1 MNQQWH
7 SLPFGEVLRILNSRQ
22 EGLSE
27 QDIEKRQTAHGL
39 NVIPDKKRKSPLVIF
54 VSQFNNILMYILL
67 AAAAISFFLK
77 DFIEAIVILIAA
89 ILNIIVGFV
98 QEYKAENALY
108 TLHSVLKSTCRVK
121 RGGVYKEINAQELT
135 IGDIVA
141 LRLGDR
147 ISADGRII
155 RADDLEINESSLT
168 GESMPVAKS
177 IDPIERGKTV
187 PDRVNMAYKSAIVS
201 RGTGEFIVTAIGLD
215 TEIGKIAR
223 QISNHTDE
231 STPLQKVLT
240 RFSKGMGILVLVLAL
255 LIFAFG
261 VITGREIFDM
271 FQVAVALAVA
281 AVPEG
286 LVIAVTAVLA
296 IGMQRLLH
304 YHGLVRNLLAAETL
318 GSTTV
323 ICVDKT
329 GTITEGEMRL
339 VRVIVPDANGSAH
352 HHFKDLKE
360 KDNRLKRDEQVF
372 EILRG
377 AALISDATIEKI
389 EENGKKVWKA
399 FGGSTEKAITLAAFS
414 LGVDKTE
421 LEKEFTRLDTLPF
434 NSRSKYSA
442 VINKSAV
449 RQNTLY
455 VMGAPEIILSL
466 CSSVRRDM
474 RDYALS
480 NADNKKFE
488 KEFESLI
495 QSGLRMTA
503 VAIKELSE
511 NEKQF
516 EGRET
521 GLMNNLTF
529 IGFLAFRDPVRSQVK
544 DAMQL
549 CQAAGIRVIMITGDH
564 RLTAKAIAGEVGL
577 NVSDKEIIQGTEL
590 PEMSDDELR
599 KRVNSAAVFARTL
612 PMDKLR
618 IVNALKANGEVVAM
632 TGDGVNDAPALMKAD
647 IGVAL
652 GSGTDAAKD
661 SADLVL
667 LDNNFLTIVRAVEQG
682 RVIFDNIR
690 KITLYLLSD
699 CFAQAGI
706 IAAALLY
713 GLPLPMT
720 AVQILWI
727 NLVTDSLPAIA
738 LTAEYAEADELMKE
752 KPRETSRPILDRKR
766 KFLIGFISLIIALA
780 GLILFNYVFDKTSDL
795 AKSQTMIFALVG
807 IITLFLVLSVRT
819 LRHTILSPQIFR
831 NPYLVLS
838 VIIGFF
844 LLILPIYVPFLQ
856 RFFGTVALNAS
867 DWTIIAGISAAAIL
881 AVEIIKLFFRWR
893 MFVFNHENGKK

>member
-7 SLPFGEVLRILNSRQ
+7 SLPFGEVLRVLKSRK
-22 EGLSE
+22 EGLFDR
-27 QDIEKRQTAHGL
+27 DIETRRKEYGL
-39 NVIPDKKRKSPLVIF
+39 NIIPEKERKSLLVIF
-54 VSQFNNILMYILL
+54 VSQFNNVLMYILL
-67 AAAAISFFLK
+67 GAAVISFFLK
-77 DFIEAIVILIAA
+77 DFVEAAVIMVAA

-108 TLHSVLKSTCRVK
+108 ALRSVLKSTCRVR
-121 RGGVYKEINAQELT
+121 RGGVYKEIDAKELT
-135 IGDIVA
+135 VGDIVA

-147 ISADGRII
+147 IPADGRII

-168 GESMPVAKS
+168 GESMPAAKS
-177 IDPIERGKTV
+177 IEPVERGKIV
-187 PDRVNMAYKSAIVS
+187 PDRTNMAYKSAVVS
-201 RGTGEFIVTAIGLD
+201 RGNGEFIVTAIGLE
-215 TEIGKIAR
+215 TEIGKIAK
-223 QISNHTDE
+223 QISGHTDE
-231 STPLQKVLT
+231 PTPLQKVLA

-281 AVPEG
+281 AIPEG

-372 EILRG
+372 EILR
-377 AALISDATIEKI
+377 ASVLLSDATIEEISEGGRKI
-389 EENGKKVWKA
+389 WKA
-399 FGGSTEKAITLAAFS
+399 FGNPTEKATVLAGEA
-414 LGVDKTE
+414 LGINKNNI
-421 LEKEFTRLDTLPF
+421 EKEFPRVDILPF
-434 NSRSKYSA
+434 NSRSKYTAIISRT
-442 VINKSAV
+442 NTSE
-449 RQNTLY
+449 NTLFC
-455 VMGAPEIILSL
+455 MGAPEIILSL

-474 RDYALS
+474 KDSSLS
-480 NADNKKFE
+480 GAEIKKFE
-488 KEFESLI
+488 KDFETLI
-495 QSGLRMTA
+495 ASGLRMTA
-503 VAIKELSE
+503 VAVKNLSFGE
-511 NEKQF
+511 NQF

-521 GLMNNLTF
+521 GLMHNLTF

-577 NVSDKEIIQGTEL
+577 NISDKEIIQGSEL

-667 LDNNFLTIVRAVEQG
+667 LDNNFSTIVRAVEQG

-780 GLILFNYVFDKTSDL
+780 GLILFNYIFDKTSDL

-807 IITLFLVLSVRT
+807 IITLFLVLSVRS
-819 LRHTILSPQIFR
+819 LRHSILSPQIFR

-856 RFFGTVALNAS
+856 RFFGTVVLNAA
-867 DWTIIAGISAAAIL
+867 DWTILAGISAAAII
-881 AVEIIKLFFRWR
+881 AVEITKLLFRWR